1 MIRNNYVT
9 EGTLNMKYIHAAKFG
24 RRALRI
30 AILALMLLC
39 TATAIAEVKSAV
51 ITTDSRIFRSPST
64 SAPSLPVPG
73 GMPVNLHAVSGDWA
87 LVENGGVFAYMYAGH
102 IAEVAQPDVIQ
113 STPVYIAVDTYV
125 YQSASTSSAS
135 IPVCAGMKVSLLRIS
150 GDWALVENGGVRAY
164 IRAAEISESAPA
176 PEPDYSKLMAN
187 AKPAVITATCRVYQS
202 PSTSAASTL
211 APAGMKVNLLTVS
224 GDWALIENNGVF
236 AYIASSNVK
245 ESAGTTT
252 TAPETD
258 DSALMANAKEAVI
271 TVSCRVYQ
279 SPSASAA
286 SVPAPAGMKVNL
298 LAVNGDW
305 TLIENN
311 GVFAYI
317 ASGNVALAE
326 SIQPTPTP
334 EPEQPDYSAL
344 LANAK
349 EAVISADT
357 LAYKFADLTS
367 SSAAVSK
374 GTPVRLLAVSD
385 GWALIE
391 NNGSYGFI
399 NADHVAV
406 SAQPTPTPAPV
417 EDDYFSSSSYSNE
430 QKCYIFMTREMGLN
444 TAAASGILANIKRE
458 SSFNPASGGSY
469 YGLCQWGG
477 GRLTNLK
484 NYCSANGYSASSLEG
499 QLRFMWHELK
509 NSYPSVYQTL
519 QTVENTSDGA
529 YTAGYKFCYSY
540 EAPAN
545 RVSSSE
551 SRGALARDTYFP
563 RYS

>member
-334 EPEQPDYSAL
+334 EPEQPDYSGL
-344 LANAK
+344 LSNAK

-551 SRGALARDTYFP
+551 SRDALARDTYFP

>member
-1 MIRNNYVT
+1 
-9 EGTLNMKYIHAAKFG
+9 
-24 RRALRI
+24 
-30 AILALMLLC
+30 
-39 TATAIAEVKSAV
+39 
-51 ITTDSRIFRSPST
+51 
-64 SAPSLPVPG
+64 
-73 GMPVNLHAVSGDWA
+73 
-87 LVENGGVFAYMYAGH
+87 
-102 IAEVAQPDVIQ
+102 
-113 STPVYIAVDTYV
+113 
-125 YQSASTSSAS
+125 
-135 IPVCAGMKVSLLRIS
+135 MKVSLLRIS

-236 AYIASSNVK
+236 AYIAS
-245 ESAGTTT
+245 
-252 TAPETD
+252 
-258 DSALMANAKEAVI
+258 
-271 TVSCRVYQ
+271 
-279 SPSASAA
+279 
-286 SVPAPAGMKVNL
+286 
-298 LAVNGDW
+298 
-305 TLIENN
+305 
-311 GVFAYI
+311 
-317 ASGNVALAE
+317 GNVALAE

-334 EPEQPDYSAL
+334 EPEQPDYSGL
-344 LANAK
+344 LSNAK